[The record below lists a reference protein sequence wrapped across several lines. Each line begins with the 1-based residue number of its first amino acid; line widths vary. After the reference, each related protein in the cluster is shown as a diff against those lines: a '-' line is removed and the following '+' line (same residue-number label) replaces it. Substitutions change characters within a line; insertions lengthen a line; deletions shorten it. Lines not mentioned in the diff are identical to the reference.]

1 MSMWAP
7 GEMGWLSTDTEAEK
21 AAQIQDV
28 AEGDERAHRCF
39 PGFFFFHGI
48 DIDSSLSFHN
58 VK

>member
-39 PGFFFFHGI
+39 PGFFFFFMEQI
-48 DIDSSLSFHN
+48 LILA
-58 VK
+58 